1 MVNNQIRNILISDDV
16 NNKCVE
22 ILENNELKVT
32 KKTNLT
38 VDQLKEEV
46 KVKKY
51 KIFSVNFTFNS
62 MNFDNKKELR
72 LFSCSISN

>member
-22 ILENNELKVT
+22 ILENNELRVT

-46 KVKKY
+46 KVNKRK
-51 KIFSVNFTFNS
+51 TF
-62 MNFDNKKELR
+62 ELPNNY
-72 LFSCSISN
+72 F

>member
-22 ILENNELKVT
+22 ILENNELRVT

-46 KVKKY
+46 KVD
-51 KIFSVNFTFNS
+51 SNENF
-62 MNFDNKKELR
+62 
-72 LFSCSISN
+72 